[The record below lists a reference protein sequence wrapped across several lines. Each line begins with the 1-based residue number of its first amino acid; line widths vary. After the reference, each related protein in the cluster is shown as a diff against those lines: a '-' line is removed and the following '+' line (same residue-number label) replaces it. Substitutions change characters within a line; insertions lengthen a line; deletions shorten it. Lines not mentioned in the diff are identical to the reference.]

1 MPGPFSVRVLPI
13 VASLVALAMVP
24 FYLSRGLTQRCFDNP
39 YWSGAPRWT
48 ARDPVLTLHRDD
60 RESYRFR
67 FSIEWTGVIYLR
79 RSGEYRFSLASDD
92 RSQLWIDNALVVYT
106 DGGDRKEEGLADLA
120 GGFHAIRIRYV
131 QFNGDAS
138 FAAGWRPERPAAR
151 GSPGEQPL
159 STAMLLR
166 RQPGPVVFGLVRLG
180 AALAGARWAMLIAF
194 VALAMLPRLVGAQRG
209 PAGLASALSALALRA
224 RGVAAYGV
232 EIALLATLA
241 VVFWTALSG
250 GIPPPIGL
258 DGLTWTGPVSSMF
271 LWPATTSSR

>member
-1 MPGPFSVRVLPI
+1 
-13 VASLVALAMVP
+13 
-24 FYLSRGLTQRCFDNP
+24 
-39 YWSGAPRWT
+39 
-48 ARDPVLTLHRDD
+48 
-60 RESYRFR
+60 
-67 FSIEWTGVIYLR
+67 
-79 RSGEYRFSLASDD
+79 
-92 RSQLWIDNALVVYT
+92 
-106 DGGDRKEEGLADLA
+106 
-120 GGFHAIRIRYV
+120 
-131 QFNGDAS
+131 
-138 FAAGWRPERPAAR
+138 
-151 GSPGEQPL
+151 
-159 STAMLLR
+159 
-166 RQPGPVVFGLVRLG
+166 
-180 AALAGARWAMLIAF
+180 MLIAF